1 MMKNSISFILISL
14 FCFTV
19 TAQESV
25 EKHLKGLAEKMFV
38 DMNNRDYDAILDMT
52 HPKVFDVVSKELMK
66 TTLSST
72 LEGNEEYSIDIPKA
86 IPAYNVSKLYTNNDN
101 ASNYAFVSYDMKM
114 TMTFHKENFDDD
126 GKEMMKSIMK
136 SQGMDVTFTSN
147 NAMEVL
153 MNDRVTIL
161 LKDKDTNNK
170 WVMINYDP
178 DSPLTYQI
186 LSTNVIEDA
195 KAYRQDLLLE
205 RKKKEE

>member
-1 MMKNSISFILISL
+1 MKNSISFILISL

>member
-1 MMKNSISFILISL
+1 MKNRILFIVIAL
-14 FCFTV
+14 FCFSA

-25 EKHLKGLAEKMFV
+25 EKHLKSLTEKMFV
-38 DMNNRDYDAILDMT
+38 DMNNRDYDAILNMT

-66 TTLSST
+66 TTLAST
-72 LEGNEEYSIDIPKA
+72 LEGNEEYSVAIPKT
-86 IPAYNVSKLYTNNDN
+86 IPAYNVSKLYTSKEN
-101 ASNYAFVSYDMKM
+101 AANYAFVSYDMKM
-114 TMTFHKENFDDD
+114 TMTFHKENFDDE